1 MKKHRIKEEVKETLD
16 QQVKQHNY
24 KKFEDSKINPE
35 HYSYGVIGNI
45 FRERAA
51 SYDKAKYVEELR
63 MQAEE
68 QKRKKK
74 LENYMSEEEYRLN
87 MNQLNVIF

>member
-1 MKKHRIKEEVKETLD
+1 MKKYRIKEEVKETLD

-45 FRERAA
+45 FRERVA

-68 QKRKKK
+68 QRRKKK